1 MTMSR
6 QTTFVVDQL
15 DCPAEEAVLR
25 RQVEGLAG
33 VASIAFNY
41 LSREMRVTATEAVED
56 RVLAAI
62 QSAGM
67 TGRVKQKTQFSA
79 DDEARPASATRASIL
94 LAIAGAL
101 AMGAEVA
108 AWGGLERSW
117 PVLLLSLAAI
127 GLGGLRTMQKGLLAL
142 RTFTLNINFMMSVA
156 VIGAFSIGEYPEAA
170 VVIVLFEL
178 AELLE
183 SRAMNRARKAV
194 QSLMAQTPQVAT
206 IRDATG
212 AWVERP
218 IDQLAAGMVVL
229 VRPGER
235 IPLDGVVE
243 SGESAVNQAPITGES
258 VPIDKRPGDQVFAGT
273 INESGALEFTARGGR
288 DETTIAR
295 IIRTVQEAQS
305 ERAPTQRFIDRFAR
319 FYTPAVCG
327 LAFAM
332 LLVPWLV
339 FSQPYYPWLYRSLVL
354 LVIACPCALVIS
366 TPVTIVTGLAAG
378 AKRGILIKGG
388 VYLEQARLL
397 KVVAL
402 DKTGTITVGKPVL
415 TDVAPMEGQARD
427 DVLRIAGSLD
437 SLSDHPVAR
446 AIAAAWPTD
455 RQPVD
460 AFKSLPGRGVEGKI
474 GGELYVVGNHRLAEE
489 RTVCG
494 TEVEAALTR
503 FEGEGKTA
511 VVVANSERA
520 LGVLAVADQPR
531 ESSIDAIRKLER
543 LGLETIMLSGDNQT
557 TADAV
562 GRQVGVKVAR
572 GNLLPDDKLKAIDQL
587 RVQHGDACVGMV
599 GDGINDAPALAKA
612 SIGFAMGAAGTDTAL
627 ETADVALMGDD
638 LRGLPEFIELSRRT
652 HQILQQNIAF
662 ALGMKALVFVAALT
676 GHATLWLAVLAD
688 VGASLAVVANGLRVA
703 SRQTLAS
710 SNGDRGREDLAA
722 ARTGKLS

>member
-1 MTMSR
+1 MTMPR
-6 QTTFVVDQL
+6 QTTFVADHL
-15 DCPAEEAVLR
+15 ESEADEVH
-25 RQVEGLAG
+25 
-33 VASIAFNY
+33 
-41 LSREMRVTATEAVED
+41 AT
-56 RVLAAI
+56 
-62 QSAGM
+62 SG
-67 TGRVKQKTQFSA
+67 
-79 DDEARPASATRASIL
+79 TRASIL

-101 AMGAEVA
+101 AVGAEVA
-108 AWGGLERSW
+108 AWGGLEPSW
-117 PVLLLSLAAI
+117 PVIGLSLAAI
-127 GLGGLRTMQKGLLAL
+127 GLGGLRTMQKGLFAL
-142 RTFTLNINFMMSVA
+142 RTLTLNINFLMSVA
-156 VIGAFSIGEYPEAA
+156 VLGAFAIGEYPEAA
-170 VVIVLFEL
+170 VVIVLFEV

-183 SRAMNRARKAV
+183 SRAMTRARKAV

-206 IRDATG
+206 IRDAAG

-218 IDQLAAGMVVL
+218 IDQVAAGMVVL

-273 INESGALEFTARGGR
+273 INESGALEFTAKGGR
-288 DETTIAR
+288 DDTTIAR

-305 ERAPTQRFIDRFAR
+305 ERAPTQRFIDQFAR
-319 FYTPAVCG
+319 FYTPTVCG

-332 LLVPWLV
+332 FLVPWLV

-388 VYLEQARLL
+388 VYLEQGRLL
-397 KVVAL
+397 EVVAL

-415 TDVAPMEGQARD
+415 TDVVTMEGQTRD
-427 DVLRIAGSLD
+427 GVLQIAGSLD
-437 SLSDHPVAR
+437 ALSDHPVAR
-446 AIAAAWPTD
+446 AVAAAWPTD
-455 RQPVD
+455 RRPVE
-460 AFKSLPGRGVEGKI
+460 AFKSLAGRGVEGTI
-474 GGELYVVGNHRLAEE
+474 GGEPYVVGNHRLAEE
-489 RTVCG
+489 RGVCG
-494 TEVEAALTR
+494 AAVEAALTR

-511 VVVANSERA
+511 VVVANSERV

-531 ESSIDAIRKLER
+531 ESSIGAIRTLHR

-562 GRQVGVKVAR
+562 GRHVGVQVAR
-572 GNLLPDDKLKAIDQL
+572 GNLLPEHKLRAIDEL
-587 RVQHGDACVGMV
+587 RAQRGAACVGMV
-599 GDGINDAPALAKA
+599 GDGVNDAPALAKA

-652 HQILQQNIAF
+652 HRILQQNIAF
-662 ALGMKALVFVAALT
+662 ALGMKAIVFVAAIT

-703 SRQTLAS
+703 SRPHP
-710 SNGDRGREDLAA
+710 RGEQC
-722 ARTGKLS
+722 